1 MEKNSEILDVK
12 YRVSVVKHDII
23 DQEYALYLIKIWVEP
38 TNIVF
43 HIQDRYSGIRTW
55 QDSVKNELES

>member
-12 YRVSVVKHDII
+12 YRVNVVKHDII
-23 DQEYALYLIKIWVEP
+23 NNEYASYLIKIWVEP

-43 HIQDRYSGIRTW
+43 HIRDRYSGISNW
-55 QDSVKNELES
+55 QD